1 MVHERDI
8 LIAQVQSEIHQDKE
22 RLMQKWSL
30 EKNLQQQSISTLK
43 DDMSRLEKEFER
55 LQSKLTMRETEVSK
69 LCDDNASLIE
79 KLDRYDAKRDEWRRS
94 TKKLEEYFNVEIE
107 TIRNNFD
114 LQLRDLLD
122 KQRLEIDNYE
132 EALT

>member
-1 MVHERDI
+1 
-8 LIAQVQSEIHQDKE
+8 
-22 RLMQKWSL
+22 
-30 EKNLQQQSISTLK
+30 
-43 DDMSRLEKEFER
+43 MSRLEKEFER

-79 KLDRYDAKRDEWRRS
+79 KLDRYDSKRDEWRRS

>member
-1 MVHERDI
+1 
-8 LIAQVQSEIHQDKE
+8 
-22 RLMQKWSL
+22 
-30 EKNLQQQSISTLK
+30 
-43 DDMSRLEKEFER
+43 
-55 LQSKLTMRETEVSK
+55 MRETEVSK